1 MSPKKWYKGLRR
13 ERDVY
18 TLKREMLLRLTFDT
32 PLYSYCSLFVFTG
45 LCLIK
50 PGGKM
55 GGTFTKR
62 Y

>member
-55 GGTFTKR
+55 G
-62 Y
+62 